1 MSGGEER
8 TDANVAVY
16 FASETGHAKA
26 CARRAARRLTS
37 LFQSKCGGCIERISF
52 DEIDFIGRHAMLGDE
67 KRLAI
72 IFISTTG
79 DAEMPS
85 SIQRTWNLL
94 LSKSLSTTILANLQ
108 FALFALGDR
117 AYGPDAFCAAGR
129 KLAARMAQLG
139 AQPLCNLGYGD
150 DGSPNGGVF
159 ADLDVWLDEELI
171 PIMKKRFA
179 CNSDPR
185 TGTLNESPFTVS
197 VEHERPLAGKDSQ
210 MPEWHDRLFNYSRS
224 AANTCPQGAYQ
235 YNSKLLRI
243 SKSEGSSNLPLLGTV
258 TLNERITAE
267 GWIQNT
273 RHIKINVVANDA
285 QSQALLTP
293 EDANGHH
300 LPYQA
305 GDIAAVIPSNS
316 TGEVD
321 RFLAVLPTS
330 IRSMADCILDIQV
343 RPSSQ
348 ANNPW
353 PEKCTLRGL
362 LTHCADLQGLPERE
376 DLFSLA
382 QFCNPGHHEGVAHQ
396 NKLLS
401 LSETSGAALYGD
413 YIIREKR
420 NWADVFYDFD
430 SLRWE
435 GSSGGKALLTIEHL
449 LAILPS
455 IAPRYFSIASSPSH
469 LALRAQKNLLGFE
482 IELCIAVVEGMT
494 PRGRKYTGLCSTY
507 LSKMA
512 SSSRSDTS
520 NLIRMWIRPGSFS
533 NLPIQPAT
541 NLTRRRFFDT
551 PVLCIGAGTGIAP
564 LRALIME
571 REANWK
577 DIAGPDDND
586 EGKDVDN
593 ILVYGSRKK
602 AKDYYYGVEWEK
614 LVSSNRLRT
623 ILAFSRDQ
631 PHKFYV
637 QRALREADGG
647 DFIVQHLIHRKGAVY
662 IAGGSKM
669 ARAVKDEILESLSS
683 AFSGGERDAKKFM
696 NKLKRRGLLSIEAWS

>member
-1 MSGGEER
+1 
-8 TDANVAVY
+8 
-16 FASETGHAKA
+16 
-26 CARRAARRLTS
+26 
-37 LFQSKCGGCIERISF
+37 
-52 DEIDFIGRHAMLGDE
+52 
-67 KRLAI
+67 
-72 IFISTTG
+72 
-79 DAEMPS
+79 
-85 SIQRTWNLL
+85 
-94 LSKSLSTTILANLQ
+94 
-108 FALFALGDR
+108 
-117 AYGPDAFCAAGR
+117 
-129 KLAARMAQLG
+129 MAQLG

-159 ADLDVWLDEELI
+159 ADLDVWLDDELI
-171 PIMKKRFA
+171 PIMKNRFA
-179 CNSDPR
+179 YNGDLLSQ
-185 TGTLNESPFTVS
+185 TGKLNESPYTVL
-197 VEHERPLAGKDSQ
+197 VQHEKTLAEKDLRI
-210 MPEWHDRLFNYSRS
+210 PEWHDRLFNYSRS
-224 AANTCPQGAYQ
+224 AAHACPQGAYQ

-243 SKSEGSSNLPLLGTV
+243 PSIEGSSNLPLLGAVTV
-258 TLNERITAE
+258 NERITAE
-267 GWIQNT
+267 GWMQNT

-285 QSQALLTP
+285 QSQALPSP

-305 GDIAAVIPSNS
+305 GDVAAVMPSNS
-316 TGEVD
+316 TCEVD

-330 IRSMADCILDIQV
+330 IRSMADCTLDIQV
-343 RPSSQ
+343 KPSSK
-348 ANNPW
+348 ANSPW

-362 LTHCADLQGLPERE
+362 LSHCADLQGLPERE
-376 DLFSLA
+376 DLFALA
-382 QFCNPGHHEGVAHQ
+382 QFCHPEHREGTAHKS
-396 NKLLS
+396 KLLS

-435 GSSGGKALLTIEHL
+435 GPGGGKALLTIEHL

-469 LALRAQKNLLGFE
+469 LALRTQKDSRSFE
-482 IELCIAVVEGMT
+482 IELCVAVVEGKT
-494 PRGRKYTGLCSTY
+494 PRGRKYSGLCSTY
-507 LSKMA
+507 LSNMA
-512 SSSRSDTS
+512 PSSRSDTS

-533 NLPIQPAT
+533 NLPMQPAT
-541 NLTRRRFFDT
+541 NLTRSRFFET

-577 DIAGPDDND
+577 DIAGPGNR
-586 EGKDVDN
+586 EGQDVDN
-593 ILVYGSRKK
+593 ILVYGNRKK
-602 AKDYYYGVEWEK
+602 TKDYYYDVEWDK
-614 LVSSNRLRT
+614 LVLSNRLRT

-631 PHKFYV
+631 PNKFYV

-647 DFIVQHLIHRKGAVY
+647 EFIVQHLIHRKGAVY

>member
-1 MSGGEER
+1 
-8 TDANVAVY
+8 
-16 FASETGHAKA
+16 
-26 CARRAARRLTS
+26 
-37 LFQSKCGGCIERISF
+37 
-52 DEIDFIGRHAMLGDE
+52 
-67 KRLAI
+67 
-72 IFISTTG
+72 
-79 DAEMPS
+79 
-85 SIQRTWNLL
+85 
-94 LSKSLSTTILANLQ
+94 
-108 FALFALGDR
+108 
-117 AYGPDAFCAAGR
+117 
-129 KLAARMAQLG
+129 MAQLG

-159 ADLDVWLDEELI
+159 ADLDVWLDGELI
-171 PIMKKRFA
+171 PTMKKRFTY
-179 CNSDPR
+179 SDLQPQ
-185 TGTLNESPFTVS
+185 TGTLDESPYTVS
-197 VEHERPLAGKDSQ
+197 VEHEIALAGKDCE
-210 MPEWHDRLFNYSRS
+210 MPEWHDRLFNYSRN
-224 AANTCPQGAYQ
+224 AAHVCPQDAYQ
-235 YNSKLLRI
+235 YNGKLLRVPNN
-243 SKSEGSSNLPLLGTV
+243 EGSSNPPLLGAVTV
-258 TLNERITAE
+258 NDRITAE
-267 GWIQNT
+267 GWMQNT

-293 EDANGHH
+293 EDEIGHQ

-321 RFLAVLPTS
+321 RFLAVLPAS
-330 IRSMADCILDIQV
+330 LRSMADCTLCIQA
-343 RPSSQ
+343 RSTSL

-376 DLFSLA
+376 DLFALA
-382 QFCNPGHHEGVAHQ
+382 QFCNPEHHEGTAHQ
-396 NKLLS
+396 SKLLS

-420 NWADVFYDFD
+420 CWADVFYDFD

-435 GSSGGKALLTIEHL
+435 GSGGGKALLTIEHL

-469 LALRAQKNLLGFE
+469 LALRAQKDLVGFE
-482 IELCIAVVEGMT
+482 IELCIAVVEGKT
-494 PRGRKYTGLCSTY
+494 PRGREYSGLCSTY
-507 LSKMA
+507 LSKMTPP
-512 SSSRSDTS
+512 SRSDTS

-541 NLTRRRFFDT
+541 SLTRSRFFDT

-577 DIAGPDDND
+577 DIADPGDDD
-586 EGKDVDN
+586 GQDVDN

-637 QRALREADGG
+637 QRALREADDG

-683 AFSGGERDAKKFM
+683 TFSGGERDAKKFM